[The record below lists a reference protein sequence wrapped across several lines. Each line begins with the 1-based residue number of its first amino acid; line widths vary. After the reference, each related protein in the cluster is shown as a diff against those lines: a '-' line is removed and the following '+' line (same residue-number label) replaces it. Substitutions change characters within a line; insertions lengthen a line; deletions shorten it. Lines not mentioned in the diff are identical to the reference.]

1 MATIDYSIKID
12 SDLKQQAEELF
23 ATLGLTISS
32 ATNVFLRQAIRE
44 QGIPFMI
51 RREIPNDE
59 TLEAINEVKLM
70 KENPELG
77 KTYSDVDEMMEDLL
91 KWNKISNLLLLLFII
106 FLNFI
111 TIFLLGIVLNQKE
124 LAAYFVLET
133 HSNIGNSLGVCK
145 ANCFLYKLI
154 GTNPLSILN

>member
-23 ATLGLTISS
+23 ANLGLTISS

-91 KWNKISNLLLLLFII
+91 K
-106 FLNFI
+106 
-111 TIFLLGIVLNQKE
+111 
-124 LAAYFVLET
+124 
-133 HSNIGNSLGVCK
+133 
-145 ANCFLYKLI
+145 
-154 GTNPLSILN
+154 